1 MFFGVPGVMP
11 PLAIHLLN
19 TTQPLQL
26 RPPNEVSYAQR
37 RHEVESLRTVARY
50 VRWLCIG
57 QLGVHQVFK
66 ERIDWPPP
74 VERRCRLDDQTL
86 PYGNYSSQYRLVIK
100 LLRPQKSPLS
110 GGLLGGRDASVG
122 TSGLQLGQGLL
133 DVPGVLADGEER
145 AAHVIAGL
153 GIALAFDQ

>member
-1 MFFGVPGVMP
+1 LHRPTFAFTSMSFGKTEEKYQSPY
-11 PLAIHLLN
+11 ATYLLT

-66 ERIDWPPP
+66 ER
-74 VERRCRLDDQTL
+74 VAVVCRCDGLIL
-86 PYGNYSSQYRLVIK
+86 PRELIIVNASGNNIFC
-100 LLRPQKSPLS
+100 
-110 GGLLGGRDASVG
+110 GRKKARS
-122 TSGLQLGQGLL
+122 
-133 DVPGVLADGEER
+133 
-145 AAHVIAGL
+145 
-153 GIALAFDQ
+153 

>member
-1 MFFGVPGVMP
+1 MTFSATGDQGPKARRL
-11 PLAIHLLN
+11 LA

-66 ERIDWPPP
+66 ERIDSRGP
-74 VERRCRLDDQTL
+74 VEGLLRLD
-86 PYGNYSSQYRLVIK
+86 G
-100 LLRPQKSPLS
+100 
-110 GGLLGGRDASVG
+110 
-122 TSGLQLGQGLL
+122 
-133 DVPGVLADGEER
+133 
-145 AAHVIAGL
+145 
-153 GIALAFDQ
+153 